1 MKVFYFQI
9 PQMASFV
16 SGVDN
21 VQTIDAMVADHILKD
36 KYVAINKAYNNFMD
50 EPYVYLQT
58 FSEFNR
64 CLLCVCL
71 SCFLFCFLVCVRA

>member
-1 MKVFYFQI
+1 
-9 PQMASFV
+9 MASFV

-71 SCFLFCFLVCVRA
+71 SCFMFCFLVCVRA